1 MNKIILYRDEECMK
15 KIVLIGLTLLTISQL
30 SATRPTIQ
38 SDQLHQGLISQEMD
52 IESGTPMELA
62 QESQGRFARFK
73 ASLSSCCSPVKNGLS
88 KVSTAIKNKWNGSI
102 TSRET
107 VENAILTGITGFT
120 GWYWGGS
127 LDYSYPLLINSF
139 ATISA
144 NNVAE
149 TTINQ
154 NLLSKILKTSI
165 PATAAFLANYYGLIG
180 EPGQNPYMF
189 NEFFLALCF
198 GMMHE
203 LKIASGRLPVN
214 AKTWVNYAF
223 VRNWHRIPQR
233 IREAF
238 ELTTLETLAVG
249 ITEANKAAGENGI
262 GTNGNIPLAFT
273 AIAGRNIAD
282 MVKDRPYWQQSLM
295 LLPPAAV
302 YEAFNYFVLSGTHPE
317 AGYML
322 FFGWLVSSIDRVK
335 ELFTKKKQHEHS
347 EAPTEVVRL
356 AHI

>member
-1 MNKIILYRDEECMK
+1 ML
-15 KIVLIGLTLLTISQL
+15 LLGLTLLTAGQL
-30 SATRPTIQ
+30 LATRPEIQ
-38 SDQLHQGLISQEMD
+38 GDQLCQALITEAID
-52 IESGTPMELA
+52 IESGNTVEVTHEP
-62 QESQGRFARFK
+62 QSRFARFK
-73 ASLSSCCSPVKNGLS
+73 ASLSSCCTPVKNGLS
-88 KVSTAIKNKWNGSI
+88 KVKTTIKNKWNNSI

-107 VENAILTGITGFT
+107 VENVMLTGLTGLT

-127 LDYSYPLLINSF
+127 LDHSYPLLINSF

-154 NLLSKILKTSI
+154 NLLSKIIKNSI
-165 PATAAFLANYYGLIG
+165 PAVAAFLANYYGLIG
-180 EPGQNPYMF
+180 ESGQNPYMF

-214 AKTWVNYAF
+214 AKTWINYSF
-223 VRNWHRIPQR
+223 VRNWHKIPQR

-238 ELTTLETLAVG
+238 ELTALEGLAVG
-249 ITEANKAAGENGI
+249 ITEANNVAGANGI
-262 GTNGNIPLAFT
+262 ATEGNLPLAFT

-282 MVKDRPYWQQSLM
+282 MVKNRSYLQQSLM

-302 YEAFNYFVLSGTHPE
+302 YEAFNYFVLSGAHPE

-322 FFGWLVSSIDRVK
+322 FFGWLVSSIDHVK
-335 ELFTKKKQHEHS
+335 ELFTKKKPNEHS
-347 EAPTEVVRL
+347 DAPAEVVRL
-356 AHI
+356 THL